1 MVIQA
6 AVVAAVQAHAAEVA
20 TLKVAVPPADENA
33 VAVGV
38 KMNEQPRLAC
48 ATVNVWPATVM
59 VPVRASPVLGS
70 TANVTCPGPEPD
82 RLELIWIQE
91 APAEGD
97 QTQPALL
104 FTVNDPV
111 PPVEG

>member
-1 MVIQA
+1 MDEFFSGPLGVD
-6 AVVAAVQAHAAEVA
+6 V
-20 TLKVAVPPADENA
+20 DENA

-38 KMNEQPRLAC
+38 RMNEQVKLAC
-48 ATVNVWPATVM
+48 ATVNVWPATAM
-59 VPVRASPVLGS
+59 VVPRASPVLGS

-91 APAEGD
+91 APVEGD

-104 FTVNDPV
+104 FTVNDPL
-111 PPVEG
+111 PPAEG